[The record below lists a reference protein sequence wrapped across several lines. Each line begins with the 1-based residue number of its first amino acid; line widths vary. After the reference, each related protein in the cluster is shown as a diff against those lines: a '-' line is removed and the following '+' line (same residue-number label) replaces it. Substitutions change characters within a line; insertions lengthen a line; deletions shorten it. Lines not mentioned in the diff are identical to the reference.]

1 MNDQQ
6 GAHLNWPIAIKFL
19 RAVKQWQ
26 VIFFEHVL
34 DTDSGKHGM
43 MESSAERYAEL
54 FSKTSEMVPNSLNIP
69 QYEFEDL

>member
-1 MNDQQ
+1 MA
-6 GAHLNWPIAIKFL
+6 GK
-19 RAVKQWQ
+19 
-26 VIFFEHVL
+26 VILFEHVL

-43 MESSAERYAEL
+43 MESSVERYAEL